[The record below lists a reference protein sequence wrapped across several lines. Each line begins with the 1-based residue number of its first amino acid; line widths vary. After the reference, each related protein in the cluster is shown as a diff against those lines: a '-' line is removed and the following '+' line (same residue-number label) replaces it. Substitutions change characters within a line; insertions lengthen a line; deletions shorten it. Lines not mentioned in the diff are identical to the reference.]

1 MSLRLKLSLII
12 LVVGV
17 AFVAVALVFLNVGLF
32 SSFRALQ
39 HESVFQ
45 EAARAEEDLDKEAR
59 HLGVLATDW
68 AVWDDTYAFLED
80 RNEAYAASNLSASAH
95 PTSLLDLLGI
105 ADLEGRWVHL
115 GVYDRFDG
123 EPLEVHGFPMEG
135 LAADDPLWPED
146 ASGARAGLMRYA
158 DQAWLM
164 SAHYVLPSSGEGE
177 PRGLMVMGRRILPED
192 VANLSDHAG
201 AEVTL
206 GPYRPSAHRE
216 PAPVSWPQTR
226 IPDGGHAEATVLL
239 ADLAGRPAMELLVRT
254 EAEILRSGRMALDSM
269 AVANVG
275 AIVCISLVL
284 LVLLRRFIVTRV
296 LRLGR
301 GLEAIRGDGDLS
313 RRVSIGGSDE
323 IAVLGA
329 SVNALLAKL
338 EQRTGALNEALTVAE
353 DAAEARSRFLARMSH
368 EIRTPISG
376 ILGLL
381 ELLRDVSPTDQA
393 ARGQYIET
401 IEDSATSLLSLL
413 NDVLDL
419 SKLEADR
426 LEIVPVPTQI
436 GDFTERLVRSL
447 QALAHAKELSL
458 SAEVDAR
465 IDAAVMVDAARLRQ
479 VLTNLIGNALK
490 FTEAGAVR
498 LEVTLEGRDES
509 SLRIGF
515 EVRDTGPGIA
525 PEDQARLFDD
535 YFQVEGTQVQ
545 GTGLGLAIS
554 QQLVA
559 LMGGRIAVRSKPG
572 EGATFAFSLELPVFD
587 PARHSG
593 VVGRISADPE
603 LTLAGMRVMVVDD
616 DPVNRMVAEKVLTK
630 VGAAV
635 TTACDG
641 VEALDAFAGAAPDVV
656 FIDSRM
662 PRMDG
667 MATTRALRA
676 MDEAG
681 ARVPVIAM
689 SASVLRGDRE
699 AWRDAGA
706 DEFVSKPVD
715 YTHLCWL
722 ARRLANGRA
731 RAAEAEA
738 GVARGAAAAGRRERG
753 AEGAREAMWTPTERL
768 RGAIPILD
776 LDEAVER
783 YGDLETVAEV
793 VDVLLESAAR
803 RVDRIRASAEA
814 GEREVLRGE
823 AHTIKGSAAMI
834 SAARVAEAAADL
846 EVIAATSDEAPVAG
860 AILNLQSALAELRG
874 EWDRM
879 TAEAASA
886 AALGEP
892 RRAAGT
898 DSASFPTV

>member
-12 LVVGV
+12 LAIGG
-17 AFVAVALVFLNVGLF
+17 AFVTVALVFLNVGLF

-39 HESVFQ
+39 HEAVFQ
-45 EAARAEEDLDKEAR
+45 EAERAEEDLNKGAQ

-68 AVWDDTYAFLED
+68 AVWDDTYAFIED
-80 RNEAYAASNLSASAH
+80 RNEAYSDSNLSAAAH

-105 ADLEGRWVHL
+105 ADLDGRWVHL
-115 GVYDRFDG
+115 GVYDRFDA
-123 EPLEVHGFPMEG
+123 EPFEAEGFPMAG
-135 LAADDPLWPED
+135 LAADDPIWPED
-146 ASGARAGLMRYA
+146 ASGARVGLMRYG
-158 DQAWLM
+158 DQAWIM

-177 PRGLMVMGRRILPED
+177 PRGLIVMGRRILPED
-192 VANLSDHAG
+192 AASLSDHAG

-206 GPYRPSAHRE
+206 SPYRASAERE
-216 PAPVSWPQTR
+216 PVPVSWPQTR
-226 IPDGGHAEATVLL
+226 IVDRDHAEATVLL
-239 ADLAGRPAMELLVRT
+239 ADLEGRPAMELLVRV

-269 AVANVG
+269 AVSNIG

-284 LVLLRRFIVTRV
+284 LVLIRRFIVTRV

-313 RRVSIGGSDE
+313 RRVWVRGADE
-323 IAVLGA
+323 IAQLGA

-338 EQRTGALNEALTVAE
+338 EQRTAALNEALTVAE

-381 ELLRDVSPTDQA
+381 ELLRDASATDA
-393 ARGQYIET
+393 VAREQYIET

-426 LEIVPVPTQI
+426 LEIVPSPTQMD
-436 GDFTERLVRSL
+436 DFVERLVRSL
-447 QALAHAKELSL
+447 QPLARAKELSL

-465 IDAAVMVDAARLRQ
+465 IEVAVMVDAARLRQ

-490 FTEAGAVR
+490 FTAVGAVR
-498 LEVTLEGRDES
+498 LDVSLDGRDEA
-509 SLRIGF
+509 SLRLGF
-515 EVRDTGPGIA
+515 AVRDTGPGIA

-535 YFQVEGTQVQ
+535 YFQVEGTQFQ

-559 LMGGRIAVRSKPG
+559 LMGGRIEVRSKPG
-572 EGATFAFSLELPVFD
+572 EGATFTFALELPVFD

-593 VVGRISADPE
+593 VVGRVSTDREP
-603 LTLAGMRVMVVDD
+603 TLAGMRVMVVDD

-641 VEALDAFAGAAPDVV
+641 VEALDAFAAAAPDVV

-676 MDEAG
+676 MDESG

-689 SASVLRGDRE
+689 SASVLKGDRE
-699 AWRDAGA
+699 AWAEAGA

-715 YTHLCWL
+715 YTNLCWL
-722 ARRLANGRA
+722 ARRLASGRPRA
-731 RAAEAEA
+731 GADGASPREAAEAA
-738 GVARGAAAAGRRERG
+738 SAMLVPVT
-753 AEGAREAMWTPTERL
+753 AREPMRTPPERL
-768 RGAIPILD
+768 GAVSALN
-776 LDEAVER
+776 LEEAVER

-793 VDVLLESAAR
+793 VEVLLESAAR
-803 RVDRIRASAEA
+803 RVERIRAGAEVGDLGVVRA
-814 GEREVLRGE
+814 E

-846 EVIAATSDEAPVAG
+846 EIVAAASGEAPLTG
-860 AILNLQSALAELRG
+860 TILNLQRALAELRG

-879 TAEAASA
+879 TADGGAPEAQRQV
-886 AALGEP
+886 
-892 RRAAGT
+892 RRAGGT
-898 DSASFPTV
+898 DSASFSAV